1 MIKIKNI
8 ILVLILILTF
18 LLAITGVGLSADA
31 SQEIVNFI
39 DDWNENVEHFEKEWS
54 KSDYRSEEIAK
65 ELFLKVED
73 FNELGG
79 KNENYL
85 IDLFEGY
92 REEIELSISY
102 RPNSN
107 VITILI
113 YNEQKGFKD
122 RFVKDNLLA
131 IHAGEILIHTLK
143 NDKEAEKIVN
153 QLRLYEFWG
162 NSYTD
167 LGLYHDLETDE
178 FGAIYDIWLDEF
190 SAGILFYDDEY
201 GENYFEIGYMGP
213 LN

>member
-8 ILVLILILTF
+8 ILILILILTF
-18 LLAITGVGLSADA
+18 LLTITGVGLSADA

-39 DDWNENVEHFEKEWS
+39 NDWNENVEHFEKEWS
-54 KSDYRSEEIAK
+54 KSNYRSDKIAK

-79 KNENYL
+79 KRENYL
-85 IDLFEGY
+85 IDLFEGQS
-92 REEIELSISY
+92 EEIELSISY
-102 RPNSN
+102 SPDSN

-113 YNEQKGFKD
+113 INEQKGFKD

-131 IHAGEILIHTLK
+131 IQAGEVLIHTLK
-143 NDKEAEKIVN
+143 SDKEAKKIVN

-190 SAGILFYDDEY
+190 SAGILFDNDPY
-201 GENYFEIGYMGP
+201 GENYFEMGYMGP
-213 LN
+213 LI